1 MALPVCTIDEFG
13 IHKPDY
19 EEARSYFVE
28 AFQAIFGQDIYVD
41 PDSQDG
47 QHLAILASA
56 VNDANA
62 MAVQVYNSFS
72 PSTARGIGLSS
83 NVKINGIARR
93 VASLSTVDL
102 LITGQAG
109 TTITGGV
116 ATDASGNRWDLPAS
130 VTIPPDGDIV
140 VTATSR
146 VLGAIAAAPNTVTGI
161 GTPTRGW
168 QAVTNPAAATP
179 GAPVESDAELRIRQS
194 VSTAIPS
201 LTVFEG
207 TMGAVASILGV
218 LRYRGYENDQDA
230 TDADGIPGHTISLV
244 VDGGDAQAI
253 GEAIAAKKSPGT
265 GTYGTT
271 SVDVIDEY
279 GFTRAIKFFRPTSVG
294 IKAEITLTPKQG
306 YSTAIEAQIKQAVV
320 DYINAIQ
327 IGDDVILSKLYLPAN
342 LFGGAGSQTFEIGR
356 LQIAKLADP
365 LGSADVAIA
374 FNEAATALVANISVV
389 S

>member
-1 MALPVCTIDEFG
+1 MALPVCTIDENG

-19 EEARSYFVE
+19 EEARAYFVE
-28 AFQAIFGQDIYVD
+28 AFQGIFGQDIYVD

-47 QHLAILASA
+47 QHLAILSSA

-62 MAVQVYNSFS
+62 MAVEVYNSFS
-72 PSTARGIGLSS
+72 PSSGRGAGLSS
-83 NVKINGIARR
+83 IVKINGIKRR
-93 VASLSTVDL
+93 VASFSTVDL

-109 TTITGGV
+109 TTITDGV
-116 ATDASGNRWDLPAS
+116 ATDGNGNRWALPAS

-140 VTATSR
+140 VTATSKA
-146 VLGAIAAAPNTVTGI
+146 LGAVTAAANTITTI

-168 QAVTNPAAATP
+168 QDVTNPAVATP
-179 GAPVESDAELRIRQS
+179 GAPVENDAQLRIRQS

-218 LRYRGYENDQDA
+218 SRYRGYENDSDA
-230 TDADGIPGHTISLV
+230 TDSDGIPGHTISIV

-253 GEAIAAKKSPGT
+253 GEAIAAKKAPGT
-265 GTYGTT
+265 GTFGTT

-279 GFTRAIKFFRPTSVG
+279 GVTRAIKFFRPTSVG
-294 IKAEITLTPKQG
+294 IKAEITLTPRQG
-306 YSTAIEAQIKQAVV
+306 YSAVIEAQIKQTVV
-320 DYINAIQ
+320 DYINAIR
-327 IGDDVILSKLYLPAN
+327 IGDDVVRSKLYLPAN
-342 LFGGAGSQTFEIGR
+342 LFGGTGSQSFDIGN

-365 LGSADVAIA
+365 LGTADIAIA
-374 FNEAATALVANISVV
+374 FNQAAAASIANISIV

>member
-1 MALPVCTIDEFG
+1 MALPVCTIDETG

-19 EEARSYFVE
+19 EEARTYFVE
-28 AFQAIFGQDIYVD
+28 AFQGIFGQDIYVD

-47 QHLAILASA
+47 QHLAILSSA

-62 MAVQVYNSFS
+62 MAVEVYNSFS
-72 PSTARGIGLSS
+72 PSSGRGAGLSS
-83 NVKINGIARR
+83 TVKINGIRRR
-93 VASLSTVDL
+93 VASFSTVDL

-109 TTITGGV
+109 TTIADGV
-116 ATDASGNRWDLPAS
+116 ATDSNGNRWALPAS

-140 VTATSR
+140 VTSTAKS
-146 VLGAIAAAPNTVTGI
+146 LGAIAAAANTITTI

-168 QAVTNPAAATP
+168 QTVTNPAVATP
-179 GAPVESDAELRIRQS
+179 GAPVENDAQLRIRQS

-207 TMGAVASILGV
+207 TMGAVASIVGV
-218 LRYRGYENDQDA
+218 SRYRGYENDADA
-230 TDADGIPGHTISLV
+230 TDSDGIPGHTISLV

-265 GTYGTT
+265 GTFGTT

-279 GFTRAIKFFRPTSVG
+279 GVTRAIKFFRPTSVA
-294 IKAEITLTPKQG
+294 IKAEITLTPRQG
-306 YSTAIEAQIKQAVV
+306 YSAAIAAQIKQSVV
-320 DYINAIQ
+320 DYINAIR
-327 IGDDVILSKLYLPAN
+327 IGDDVVRSKLYLPAN
-342 LFGGAGSQTFEIGR
+342 LFGGAGSQSFDIGN

-365 LGSADVAIA
+365 LGNSDIVIA
-374 FNEAATALVANISVV
+374 FNQAAAASIANITIV

>member
-1 MALPVCTIDEFG
+1 MALPVCTIDENG
-13 IHKPDY
+13 ILKPDY
-19 EEARSYFVE
+19 EEVRAYLIE
-28 AFQAIFGQDIYVD
+28 QFQAIYGADIYVE

-47 QHLAILASA
+47 QLIAIFASA
-56 VNDANA
+56 INDANA
-62 MAVQVYNSFS
+62 MAVQVYNAFS
-72 PSTARGIGLSS
+72 PSTARGVGLSS

-93 VASLSTVDL
+93 IASFSTVDL

-109 TTITGGV
+109 TTIAGGV
-116 ATDASGNRWDLPAS
+116 ATDEAGNRWSLPAS
-130 VTIPPDGDIV
+130 VTIPSDGDIT

-146 VLGAIAAAPNTVTGI
+146 EIGAVEAAPNAITGI

-168 QAVTNPAAATP
+168 QSVTNPAAATP
-179 GAPVESDAELRIRQS
+179 GAPVESDAQLRIRQS

-218 LRYRGYENDQDA
+218 ARYRGYENDQDA
-230 TDADGIPGHTISLV
+230 TDSNGIPGHTISIV

-279 GFTRAIKFFRPTSVG
+279 GVTRAIRFFRPTVVP
-294 IKAEITLTPKQG
+294 IKAEITMTVGIG
-306 YSTAIEAQIKQAVV
+306 YSAAVAARIKQAVA
-320 DYINAIQ
+320 DYVNAIR
-327 IGDDVILSKLYLPAN
+327 IGDNVVLSKLYLPAN
-342 LFGGAGSQTFEIGR
+342 LFGGTGSQTFEIGSM
-356 LQIAKLADP
+356 QIAKLASP
-365 LGSADVAIA
+365 LATADIPIA
-374 FNEAATALVANISVV
+374 FNESATADIADISIV

>member
-13 IHKPDY
+13 INKPDY
-19 EEARSYFVE
+19 EQARAYLVE
-28 AFQAIFGQDIYVD
+28 AFQGIFGQDIYVD

-47 QHLAILASA
+47 QQIAIFASA
-56 VNDANA
+56 INDANA

-72 PSTARGIGLSS
+72 PSTGRGVGLSS

-93 VASLSTVDL
+93 VASFSTVDL
-102 LITGQAG
+102 LVTGQAG
-109 TTITGGV
+109 TTITAGA
-116 ATDASGNRWDLPAS
+116 ATDAAGNRWLLPES
-130 VTIPPDGDIV
+130 VTIPPDGDIT
-140 VTATSR
+140 VTATARDIGS
-146 VLGAIAAAPNTVTGI
+146 VAAAANTITTI

-168 QAVTNPAAATP
+168 QSVTNPAAATA
-179 GAPVESDAELRIRQS
+179 GAPIENDAQLRQRQT

-207 TMGAVASILGV
+207 TMGAVASIVGV

-279 GFTRAIKFFRPTSVG
+279 GVTRAIEFFRPETVA
-294 IKAEITLTPKQG
+294 IKAEITLTPRQG
-306 YSTAIEAQIKQAVV
+306 YSTAIETQIKQAVV
-320 DYINAIQ
+320 DYINAIR
-327 IGDDVILSKLYLPAN
+327 IGDDVIRSKIYLPAN
-342 LFGGAGSQTFEIGR
+342 LFGGAGSQSFEITNLR
-356 LQIAKLADP
+356 IAKVADP
-365 LGSADVAIA
+365 LGTADVPIA
-374 FNEAATALVANISVV
+374 FNQAAAASIVNITIV